1 MSEKIPFP
9 LAKARSKLRE
19 YHPRRLQVNPF
30 RCYHPGLPKR
40 IPGRHF
46 ARNLIERRTLIFQL
60 VKRDFQQRYV
70 GSVAGWLWGLI
81 HPLVLLAV
89 YTYIFN
95 ICMGTV
101 PSPDSGTRSYSLYL
115 FAGMLPW
122 LLFSETVTRSST
134 SIVEQTSL
142 VTKTMFPSEILPVSI
157 FLSSMVSHVLTVA
170 LFVTIAGFA
179 EGHRSPMILL
189 LPIFILLVGMLGVGI
204 GWITASLQVYLRDTA
219 QVVAVVM
226 TLWLWSTPIM
236 IPEEKIPPR
245 LHFVLVANPLVYIVR
260 AYRWMLLG
268 SATPPLGDIA
278 VAAAFATVILV
289 LGGLFF
295 RHVKRGFADVL

>member
-1 MSEKIPFP
+1 
-9 LAKARSKLRE
+9 
-19 YHPRRLQVNPF
+19 
-30 RCYHPGLPKR
+30 LPTR

-70 GSVAGWLWGLI
+70 GSAAGWLWGLI
-81 HPLVLLAV
+81 HPLVLLGV

-101 PSPDSGTRSYSLYL
+101 PSPGAGTRSYSLYL

-122 LLFSETVTRSST
+122 LLFAETVTRSSS
-134 SIVEQTSL
+134 SIVEQANL

-157 FLSSMVSHVLTVA
+157 FLSSLASHLLTVV
-170 LFVTIAGFA
+170 LFVVIAGVA

-189 LPIFILLVGMLGVGI
+189 LPVFWLLVGMFAVGI
-204 GWITASLQVYLRDTA
+204 GWIAASLQVYLRDTA

-226 TLWLWSTPIM
+226 TLWLWITPIM
-236 IPEEKIPPR
+236 IPEDKIPAR
-245 LHFVLVANPLVYIVR
+245 LRFVLVANPLVYIVR
-260 AYRWMLLG
+260 AYRSMLLG
-268 SATPPLGDIA
+268 SAAPLLRDMAIA
-278 VAAAFATVILV
+278 GAFATVTFV

-295 RHVKRGFADVL
+295 RHMKRGFADVL

>member
-1 MSEKIPFP
+1 
-9 LAKARSKLRE
+9 
-19 YHPRRLQVNPF
+19 
-30 RCYHPGLPKR
+30 LPKR
-40 IPGRHF
+40 IPGIHF
-46 ARNLIERRTLIFQL
+46 ARNLVERRTLIFQL

-70 GSVAGWLWGLI
+70 GSAAGWLWGLI

-95 ICMGTV
+95 ICMKVVPPPGAGTQ
-101 PSPDSGTRSYSLYL
+101 SYSLYL

-134 SIVEQTSL
+134 SIVEQANL

-157 FLSSMVSHVLTVA
+157 FLSSMVSHLLTVV
-170 LFVTIAGFA
+170 LFVAIAGIA
-179 EGHRSPMILL
+179 ERHHSLMIVL
-189 LPIFILLVGMLGVGI
+189 LPVFLLLVGMFAVGI
-204 GWITASLQVYLRDTA
+204 GWIAAALQVYLRDTA

-226 TLWLWSTPIM
+226 TLWLWVTPIM
-236 IPEEKIPPR
+236 IPEEKIPAR

-260 AYRWMLLG
+260 AYRSMLLG
-268 SATPPLGDIA
+268 SATSLPGDMVVAAFFAIA
-278 VAAAFATVILV
+278 VFV

-295 RHVKRGFADVL
+295 RHMKRGFADVL